1 MRRPSR
7 PTIIPPALSDLDP
20 AATTSTTVPAV
31 LHVYIDDTPATSPP
45 LPADC
50 QLDEFSAE
58 CRGSAVDQL
67 RQFLDNAAE
76 SSTSARCCSGGGGTV
91 PTAIQPGRAFDS
103 LKYFLHTLP

>member
-1 MRRPSR
+1 
-7 PTIIPPALSDLDP
+7 LSDLDP
-20 AATTSTTVPAV
+20 AATTSTSVPA
-31 LHVYIDDTPATSPP
+31 LLYVYIDDTPATSPP

-58 CRGSAVDQL
+58 CGRSAVDQL

-76 SSTSARCCSGGGGTV
+76 SSTSARCCSDGTV

-103 LKYFLHTLP
+103 LKYFLNTLP